1 MLWFDKSW
9 QKMKNVVML
18 IKYVYIVFVGI
29 LLAAFVGVGIAAFYK
44 GPKYPETPI
53 ELRFPE
59 TKPTESTMSAE
70 YIQKQ
75 LEFDKRSEDF
85 QKQNADYSRNVSI
98 IALVAAVVM
107 LVLSLT
113 LFKQILVIADGLL
126 LGGVLTLAYSV
137 VRGFGSNDDM
147 VRFMVVSASL
157 LIALGLGYIKFVKKL
172 ETSSKSKK

>member
-1 MLWFDKSW
+1 
-9 QKMKNVVML
+9 ML

-53 ELRFPE
+53 GLRFPDAPIE
-59 TKPTESTMSAE
+59 KESTVSAQRIKE
-70 YIQKQ
+70 Q
-75 LEFDKRSEDF
+75 LEFDENSKEF
-85 QKQNADYSRNVSI
+85 QKQNEEYSRNVSI
-98 IALVAAVVM
+98 IALVSAVVM
-107 LVLSLT
+107 LILSLT

-157 LIALGLGYIKFVKKL
+157 FIALTLGYLKFVRNLKP
-172 ETSSKSKK
+172 T

>member
-1 MLWFDKSW
+1 
-9 QKMKNVVML
+9 ML
-18 IKYVYIVFVGI
+18 IRYVYIVFVGI

-59 TKPTESTMSAE
+59 TKQFDATSAA
-70 YIQKQ
+70 YMQKQ
-75 LEFDKRSEDF
+75 LEFDQKSEEF

-98 IALVAAVVM
+98 IALIAAVVM
-107 LVLSLT
+107 MVLSLT

-137 VRGFGSNDDM
+137 IRGFGSNDDM
-147 VRFMVVSASL
+147 VRFLVVSASL
-157 LIALGLGYIKFVKKL
+157 IVALTLGYIKFVKPL
-172 ETSSKSKK
+172 ENLSKKKK

>member
-1 MLWFDKSW
+1 
-9 QKMKNVVML
+9 ML
-18 IKYVYIVFVGI
+18 IRYVYIVFVGI

-53 ELRFPE
+53 ELRFPA
-59 TKPTESTMSAE
+59 TKINESTASAE

-75 LEFDKRSEDF
+75 LEFDKKSEEY

-98 IALVAAVVM
+98 IALVASVVM
-107 LVLSLT
+107 MVLSLT

-126 LGGVLTLAYSV
+126 LGGVITLGYSV

-147 VRFMVVSASL
+147 VRFLVVSASL
-157 LIALGLGYIKFVKKL
+157 VVALTLGYIKFVKNF
-172 ETSSKSKK
+172 EKSVKQKK